1 MSGHREPP
9 HRPQLPIE
17 TIAHAKAPRFT
28 ASRALLLLLLL
39 ISSHGPMGSTRF
51 HYTAL
56 RGAGDR
62 VSGSLLASDAREV
75 LSRVK
80 QLGYHPIAIEPQAE
94 HRLTL
99 DQRVRRLLGRT
110 RTTDLAVF
118 TRQLAA
124 LLKAG
129 LPIVQALQAV
139 RTQTGRRD
147 LRRVIG
153 EVENGLTVG
162 ATTLAEALGEH
173 PGVFDAVYVGLV
185 HSGEESGRLVEVL
198 QDLSAHLS
206 KTARL
211 RGQVVSAFIYPA
223 FLLLMGVTAVFVL
236 MAFVIP
242 KFESLFLSFGQDLP
256 LPTQMMIAASGWLAG
271 FWWAVLLGVAAF
283 GVALAG
289 LGRNAAFGT
298 WLSRVTLAT
307 PLLGPLVTRLE
318 TARIARTLGAL
329 LHGGVQIV
337 PALAIATRTV
347 RNRAIAATLPA
358 ASTSIAGGGPLADAF
373 EASGRFPRL
382 MTDLVRTGEQT
393 GDLTGMLQE
402 LAELY
407 EDEAERAVGGAVKL
421 LEPVLILGMG
431 LVVSAIVGAVML
443 PILTLNGAG

>member
-1 MSGHREPP
+1 M
-9 HRPQLPIE
+9 
-17 TIAHAKAPRFT
+17 A
-28 ASRALLLLLLL
+28 
-39 ISSHGPMGSTRF
+39 STRF

-56 RGAGDR
+56 RGTGDR

-80 QLGYHPIAIEPQAE
+80 QLGYHPIAIKPQGE

-99 DQRVRRLLGRT
+99 DQRVRRLLSRT

-118 TRQLAA
+118 TRQLVA

-139 RTQTGRRD
+139 RTQTGRRE
-147 LRRVIG
+147 LQRVIG
-153 EVENGLTVG
+153 EVENSLTVG

-173 PGVFDAVYVGLV
+173 TGVFDAVYVGLV
-185 HSGEESGRLVEVL
+185 HSGEQSGRLVEVL
-198 QDLSAHLS
+198 EDLSAHLS

-211 RGQVVSAFIYPA
+211 RGQVMSAFIYPA
-223 FLLLMGVTAVFVL
+223 FLLLIGVTAVFVL

-242 KFESLFLSFGQDLP
+242 KFENLFLSFGQDLP
-256 LPTQMMIAASGWLAG
+256 LPTRVMIATSGWMAR
-271 FWWAVLLGVAAF
+271 FWWAVLLGVAAI
-283 GVALAG
+283 GLGLAG
-289 LGRNAAFGT
+289 LRRNAAVEER
-298 WLSRVTLAT
+298 LSRMTLAV
-307 PLLGPLVTRLE
+307 PLLGPLVTQLE
-318 TARIARTLGAL
+318 AARISRTLGAL

-337 PALAIATRTV
+337 PALAIVTRTV
-347 RNRAIAATLPA
+347 RNQAIAATLPRVSAKVA
-358 ASTSIAGGGPLADAF
+358 AGGPLADAF

-382 MTDLVRTGEQT
+382 MADLMRTGEQT

-402 LAELY
+402 LTELY